1 MKLNNTRS
9 YCYRDTTMKFCTSCD
24 NMYYI
29 RIIEKSNDA
38 DTDMEYY
45 CKKCG
50 TVESTQDVC
59 VLQTDFT
66 RKSDMFRHILNP
78 YVKDDPTLPRIYGT
92 MKCPNVE
99 CICNK
104 PDSGVES
111 EIIYMRYD
119 NENMKY
125 LYLCVHCDF
134 SWKL

>member
-1 MKLNNTRS
+1 
-9 YCYRDTTMKFCTSCD
+9 MKFCKSCD

-29 RIIEKSNDA
+29 RIHEKGKL
-38 DTDMEYY
+38 MEYY

-50 TVESTQDVC
+50 SVESTTDVC

-66 RKSDMFRHILNP
+66 KKNEMFRHILNP

-92 MKCPNVE
+92 MKCPNVS
-99 CICNK
+99 CVCNLDK
-104 PDSGVES
+104 DVES

-125 LYLCVHCDF
+125 LYLCVHCDT

>member
-1 MKLNNTRS
+1 
-9 YCYRDTTMKFCTSCD
+9 MKFCTSCD

-29 RIIEKSNDA
+29 RIHGTDA
-38 DTDMEYY
+38 AEMEYY

-50 TVESTQDVC
+50 TVESTSDIC
-59 VLQTDFT
+59 VLQSDFT
-66 RKSDMFRHILNP
+66 KKNEMFRHILNP

-92 MKCPNVE
+92 MKCPSQSCV
-99 CICNK
+99 CNNAGG
-104 PDSGVES
+104 PES

-125 LYLCVHCDF
+125 LYMCVHCNF

>member
-1 MKLNNTRS
+1 
-9 YCYRDTTMKFCTSCD
+9 MKFCTSCD

-29 RIIEKSNDA
+29 RILENASSGSDA
-38 DTDMEYY
+38 TEMEYY

-50 TVESTQDVC
+50 TVEPTSDVC

-66 RKSDMFRHILNP
+66 KKSDMFRHILNP
-78 YVKDDPTLPRIYGT
+78 YVKEDPTLPRIYGT
-92 MKCPNVE
+92 MKCPNAACV
-99 CICNK
+99 CNQAEVAGR
-104 PDSGVES
+104 PES